1 MTAARVAP
9 SLRRRLVIRL
19 LAIAGILAVILFI
32 AVRFSAETASEATLD
47 AVLGVATASIA
58 DDLRSGESGARVS
71 LPPETF
77 SMLAAMG
84 EERVFYRILIGETT
98 LTGYADLPLPRDT
111 PTAVAPVFYSRTYRE
126 ADLRLAAVS
135 RNLIIDSVPVRA
147 LIIVGQTREG
157 QRVIAQHLANRAALL
172 GLLVFLLAIPASLV
186 AATSLLRPLDRLA
199 EAMTRR
205 GPRDL
210 RPVRH
215 PVPEELAP
223 LIGALNSFIAR
234 LKSTLAQTET
244 FIAEAAHHIR
254 TPLATLRSEVEL
266 ALRLAKDEPMRQR
279 LRRLLRTVDEGSRS
293 AGQLLDHATV
303 LYRAE
308 QQAFARVDLGQL
320 ARGLVDR
327 YRTTADL
334 KDIRLHLDKPAG
346 PLVVSGDAVLL
357 EAALRNLIDNAI
369 KYSSEE
375 SDIHITLSATPD
387 TATFRCL
394 DQGRGLDG
402 AVADDLRIRFQRGS
416 NVEDVVG
423 SGLGLTIVAE
433 AVEAMGGSFS
443 LEARTS
449 GGTAATLALPLAL
462 AELRTSDQTSGPVAL
477 TAQDTP

>member
-1 MTAARVAP
+1 MSEARVAP
-9 SLRRRLVIRL
+9 SLRRRLVVRL
-19 LAIAGILAVILFI
+19 LGLAAVLAIILFI

-58 DDLRSGESGARVS
+58 DDLRSGEDGAQVT
-71 LPPETF
+71 LPAETF

-84 EERVFYRILIGETT
+84 EERIFYRILIGGTT
-98 LTGYADLPLPRDT
+98 MTGYDDLPLPRDT
-111 PTAVAPVFYSRTYRE
+111 PTAVAPVFYSRSYRE

-135 RNLIIDSVPVRA
+135 RNLIIDSRPATA
-147 LIIVGQTREG
+147 LVIVGQTREG
-157 QRVIAQHLANRAALL
+157 QRVIAQQLANRAALL
-172 GLLVFLLAIPASLV
+172 GLFVFLLAIPASLV

-199 EAMTRR
+199 EAMARR

-308 QQAFARVDLGQL
+308 QQVFADVDLGAI

-334 KDIRLHLDKPAG
+334 KDIRLTLDKPAG
-346 PLVVSGDAVLL
+346 AVPVTGDAVLL

-369 KYSSEE
+369 KYSAEEAEIHVSLAVSEQ
-375 SDIHITLSATPD
+375 
-387 TATFRCL
+387 TAIFRCE
-394 DQGRGLDG
+394 DEGRGLDG
-402 AVADDLRIRFQRGS
+402 AVDSELRGRFQRGR

-443 LEARTS
+443 LTARPE
-449 GGTAATLALPLAL
+449 GGTCATLTMPLA
-462 AELRTSDQTSGPVAL
+462 AKS
-477 TAQDTP
+477 